1 MESEALESKQKHNFI
16 LSFSDWLSLTLMECP
31 SPLPARTDV
40 QRILSSALGLVLYM
54 YIGSFWFCWLVAFV
68 SVQPGKASCLLQI
81 TFSNGKLPLVLGM
94 PWIPRSSVQISK
106 VRRRWLVLPSFSYRP
121 LLCWGALLSFLFP
134 SLPVPVCLYWG
145 LSPYCGLCNSFVM

>member
-68 SVQPGKASCLLQI
+68 SVQPGKASCLLP
-81 TFSNGKLPLVLGM
+81 TSFPMASRLWL
-94 PWIPRSSVQISK
+94 PWIPRSAVQISK

-121 LLCWGALLSFLFP
+121 LLCLGALLSFLFP

-145 LSPYCGLCNSFVM
+145 LSPLLRVM